1 MFTISQIIELL
12 KDQFSDASTLDSV
25 QVLTSRVTGGPVVV
39 VTVSNAD
46 GELVK
51 HRFVRKYDS
60 WTSSEWTLINTLNT
74 STAVF
79 SKPTR

>member
-12 KDQFSDASTLDSV
+12 KYQFSEASTLDSV
-25 QVLTSRVTGGPVVV
+25 QVLTSRVTGVPVVV
-39 VTVSNAD
+39 FTVSNAD

-60 WTSSEWTLINTLNT
+60 WTSSEWTQLNQQTTT
-74 STAVF
+74 STGG
-79 SKPTR
+79 

>member
-1 MFTISQIIELL
+1 MFTVSQIIKLL
-12 KDQFSDASTLDSV
+12 KDQFSESSTLDSV
-25 QVLTSRVTGGPVVV
+25 QVSTSRVTGGPIVV

-60 WTSSEWTLINTLNT
+60 WTSSEWTQLNQQEA
-74 STAVF
+74 SHA
-79 SKPTR
+79 

>member
-1 MFTISQIIELL
+1 MFTVSQIIELL
-12 KDQFSDASTLDSV
+12 KDQFSEASTLDSV
-25 QVLTSRVTGGPVVV
+25 QVSTSRVTGGPIVV

-60 WTSSEWTLINTLNT
+60 WTSSEWTQLNQQEA
-74 STAVF
+74 SHA
-79 SKPTR
+79 

>member
-1 MFTISQIIELL
+1 MFTVSQIIKLL
-12 KDQFSDASTLDSV
+12 KDQFSESSTLDSV
-25 QVLTSRVTGGPVVV
+25 QVSTSLVTGGPVVV

-60 WTSSEWTLINTLNT
+60 WTSSEWTQLNQQEA
-74 STAVF
+74 SHA
-79 SKPTR
+79 

>member
-1 MFTISQIIELL
+1 MFTVSQIIELL
-12 KDQFSDASTLDSV
+12 KDQFSEASTLDSV
-25 QVLTSRVTGGPVVV
+25 KVSTSRVTGGPVVF

-60 WTSSEWTLINTLNT
+60 WTSSEWTQLNQQEA
-74 STAVF
+74 SHA
-79 SKPTR
+79 

>member
-12 KDQFSDASTLDSV
+12 KYQFSEASTLDSV

-60 WTSSEWTLINTLNT
+60 WTSSEWTQLNQQTTT
-74 STAVF
+74 STGG
-79 SKPTR
+79 

>member
-1 MFTISQIIELL
+1 MFTVSQIIELL
-12 KDQFSDASTLDSV
+12 KDQFSEASTLDSV
-25 QVLTSRVTGGPVVV
+25 QVSTSRVTGGPVVF

-60 WTSSEWTLINTLNT
+60 WTSSEWTQLNQQET
-74 STAVF
+74 SHA
-79 SKPTR
+79 